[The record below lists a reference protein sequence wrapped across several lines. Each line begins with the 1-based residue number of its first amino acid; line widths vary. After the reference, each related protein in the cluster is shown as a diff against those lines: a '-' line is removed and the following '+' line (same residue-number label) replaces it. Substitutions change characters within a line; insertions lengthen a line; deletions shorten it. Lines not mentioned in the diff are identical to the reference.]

1 MNLQNLSLIVL
12 TSLLTATGNLL
23 LRKSVTNT
31 ALLAGSVEQTLWNL
45 LHLLRDTTFVL
56 GVVSYIIATFM
67 WLVVLSKQPI
77 GLSYPVFVT
86 CAFLFVTI
94 GATLGLG
101 ETLSVHRLIGIALM
115 LAGIVYVSVVQ

>member
-1 MNLQNLSLIVL
+1 VNLQNLLLIVL

-31 ALLAGSVEQTLWNL
+31 TLLAGSVEQTLWNL
-45 LHLLRDTTFVL
+45 LHLLRDSTFVL

-86 CAFLFVTI
+86 CAFVFVTV

-101 ETLSVHRLIGIALM
+101 ESLSIHRLIGIALM
-115 LAGIVYVSVVQ
+115 LAGIGYVSVVR